1 LYKLESR
8 KDVVGWYA
16 LQRHEQMGESK
27 EKRQITIRASHML
40 ACDIIFANFGMTTL
54 QA

>member
-1 LYKLESR
+1 MANSR
-8 KDVVGWYA
+8 KLG